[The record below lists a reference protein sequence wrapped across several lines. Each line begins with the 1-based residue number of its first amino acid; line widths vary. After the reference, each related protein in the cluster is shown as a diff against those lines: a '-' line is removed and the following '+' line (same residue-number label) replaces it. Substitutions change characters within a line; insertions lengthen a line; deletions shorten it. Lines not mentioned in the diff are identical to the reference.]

1 MHTKDKLAEFTAE
14 RRQALKD
21 NDMDKFK
28 DVVYRAGYFE
38 QIASRTIT
46 AYFYE
51 HLKISIEV
59 FSRSDQVHL
68 GDPHLRARF
77 QQLIERSRAQLVPPQ
92 LKPLEKQEVIEAQ
105 KFFEEKKYEMHC
117 TLFTES
123 LDANCTPQNIQAM
136 QALEKLKAEDSF
148 FNEMGYEYAN
158 VVWNVERLNLQ
169 QDSELIQII

>member
-1 MHTKDKLAEFTAE
+1 
-14 RRQALKD
+14 
-21 NDMDKFK
+21 
-28 DVVYRAGYFE
+28 
-38 QIASRTIT
+38 
-46 AYFYE
+46 
-51 HLKISIEV
+51 
-59 FSRSDQVHL
+59 
-68 GDPHLRARF
+68 
-77 QQLIERSRAQLVPPQ
+77 
-92 LKPLEKQEVIEAQ
+92 
-105 KFFEEKKYEMHC
+105 MHC